1 MHTAAGDPGLRIG
14 VLLPTRQGIGFDA
27 APLAT
32 ALALA
37 EQAEALGLDS
47 VFAGESILASQL
59 EPLARDVAP
68 RLRKLAS
75 RAA

>member
-1 MHTAAGDPGLRIG
+1 MHTAAGEPGRRIG

-27 APLAT
+27 APLAR
-32 ALALA
+32 A

-47 VFAGESILASQL
+47 VFAGESILARQL

-68 RLRKLAS
+68 RLRELAS
-75 RAA
+75 PAA